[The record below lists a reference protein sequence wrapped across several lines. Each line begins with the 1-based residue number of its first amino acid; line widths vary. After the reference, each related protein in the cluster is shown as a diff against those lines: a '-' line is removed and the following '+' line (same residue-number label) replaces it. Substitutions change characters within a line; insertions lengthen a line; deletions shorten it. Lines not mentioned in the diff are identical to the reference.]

1 MELPK
6 NYTQIG
12 EVNRYCRVYL
22 EDYVI
27 SYIKQLNGHAL
38 DKEIAIG
45 LFGTRKEEEGI
56 SYLFLYGACQLNF
69 LQKATRHLSQA
80 VLQEAERTRRKYF
93 QEYEFL
99 GVQVLNGDRLEG
111 VHVYEQG
118 TCRYIEGYAHFYE
131 KNDSMLQFMLEER
144 KEGTPEEVNR
154 EKYEEVKRRQEE
166 RRQLEERRRN
176 QRRTYIF
183 RKRSNAELVAA
194 SQNTELHQ
202 MKTTVAAVFVL
213 LGLAGIITM
222 GGRDKLDKLQEAARQ
237 MLDEMSEKQLP
248 DIAEANTNQV
258 QVGTVV
264 AEDKLTD
271 AILDENEVKS
281 AETKESE
288 GGEPD
293 ASVVKEES
301 PEGSSPE
308 DSNIKD
314 GNRTEESRAV
324 DNNSTEDSSLAEQGS
339 VENQDNIEEQENKNN
354 HQTEE
359 TDKPEQKESSE
370 VSAETSVPVTY
381 IVKRGD
387 TLIGICLQTYGNDA
401 MLSEICE
408 LNHISDPDDIKE
420 GEKILL
426 PQ

>member
-131 KNDSMLQFMLEER
+131 KNDILPKEILVPEVIDNILLSHFYEKNDSMLQFMLEER

-176 QRRTYIF
+176 QRRTHIF

-293 ASVVKEES
+293 ASVVEEES
-301 PEGSSPE
+301 P
-308 DSNIKD
+308 
-314 GNRTEESRAV
+314 
-324 DNNSTEDSSLAEQGS
+324 
-339 VENQDNIEEQENKNN
+339 
-354 HQTEE
+354 
-359 TDKPEQKESSE
+359 
-370 VSAETSVPVTY
+370 
-381 IVKRGD
+381 
-387 TLIGICLQTYGNDA
+387 
-401 MLSEICE
+401 
-408 LNHISDPDDIKE
+408 
-420 GEKILL
+420 
-426 PQ
+426 